1 MSYGRG
7 DIVSLSRAQSSV
19 LEVLTAPV
27 VPDEPYTVTLPIN
40 GVGKAFTYLGT
51 PGETVNDVASGLE
64 LILLDQQTLYS
75 VAVDQ
80 LIPWRLAIVG
90 PLGIDFDGVVT
101 ANLDFSIFE
110 VAVLGDPSGRLRVIH
125 VENTLER
132 LYHFWTRDRDGAL
145 TGIQQLQVREL
156 NSSRVF
162 DVKSEEVLTVL
173 ERGT

>member
-19 LEVLTAPV
+19 LEVLTAPA
-27 VPDEPYTVTLPIN
+27 VPDEPYT
-40 GVGKAFTYLGT
+40 
-51 PGETVNDVASGLE
+51 D
-64 LILLDQQTLYS
+64 S